1 MSVIELGASRGR
13 RAAAT
18 PRDPCSQD
26 RLNREPSASTSRLAD
41 RVVERGAAARLP
53 ANAGELDRL
62 RGIFARDLL
71 EALVEAPGVRLLGL
85 GERLEPLGELGEAFV
100 ARRLRHARVHLG
112 VLVGLA
118 GHGGLQI
125 FLGLS
130 DRLSGHGIADLLQE
144 VEVAE
149 GVPGLGVGG
158 VLEEARHVGKA
169 LDVGDAREVKIAAV
183 RLRLAGERLLEI
195 LEALR
200 ALEALA
206 SHVSAPPLSL
216 RGRSAALPAAIAAAA
231 EVLGPVIEDLE
242 SGLRRQPGADRAP
255 PPHRDVVDSPA
266 PDAREVVV
274 GLGVA
279 VEAQ

>member
-1 MSVIELGASRGR
+1 MGRLGSLRLRQAGAAS
-13 RAAAT
+13 
-18 PRDPCSQD
+18 PRDPCRAGWLS
-26 RLNREPSASTSRLAD
+26 REPPASITRAGAS
-41 RVVERGAAARLP
+41 VVERGGRPRL
-53 ANAGELDRL
+53 AEWTRALDGL
-62 RGIFARDLL
+62 GGIFARDLL

-118 GHGGLQI
+118 SHGGLQI
-125 FLGLS
+125 FLGLA

-195 LEALR
+195 VEALR

-206 SHVSAPPLSL
+206 CHGSAPPLSL
-216 RGRSAALPAAIAAAA
+216 RGRSAALSAAIAAAA

-266 PDAREVVV
+266 RDAREVV
-274 GLGVA
+274 
-279 VEAQ
+279 